1 MKVKTKGKE
10 IKMNAE
16 EEVVI
21 ENKVGITTTT
31 SNKMPVENNNY
42 TRKRKLI
49 IMVETKLIV
58 KSNQLKYQK
67 LRMN

>member
-21 ENKVGITTTT
+21 ENKVGITTTM